1 MWIEIFGS
9 AIIGSLGGL
18 SLPLRECGLKY
29 FYLSSLACCHA
40 VTPLAGVWIE
50 IYYIINLGIAHDV
63 TPLAGV
69 WIEIAD
75 ILQAYCYSNFP

>member
-1 MWIEIFGS
+1 M
-9 AIIGSLGGL
+9 
-18 SLPLRECGLKY
+18 
-29 FYLSSLACCHA
+29 

-50 IYYIINLGIAHDV
+50 IIKVRCEICYNLV